1 MAHII
6 NIDALV
12 EEPPFILEIG
22 GVQHPMRVFSVDD
35 FLVNMKEIEA
45 LGANPA
51 FADEL
56 EVAIRIIGR
65 AFPTLG
71 EAEVRKFQVST
82 IDKLFRI
89 SRGEDP
95 AKLASGA
102 SEGEAEN
109 PPKAN

>member
-1 MAHII
+1 MAQIV

-12 EEPPFILEIG
+12 EEPPFILEIAG
-22 GVQHPMRVFSVDD
+22 EQHPMKVFSVED
-35 FLVNMKEIEA
+35 FLTNMKEIEK

-56 EVAIRIIGR
+56 ELAIRIIGR

-71 EAEVRKFQVST
+71 EEAIRKFQVST

-89 SRGEDP
+89 SRGEDIEKLKSP
-95 AKLASGA
+95 AGA
-102 SEGEAEN
+102 GETEN
-109 PPKAN
+109 PPKAD